1 MVSLPVVGVAL
12 VVVAAAGFGLGY
24 KSCYDKWKGDLEG
37 RVSELLG
44 QKMEEVRQLYDETYR
59 NVLKH
64 LFEIVDEVERK
75 DDAE

>member
-1 MVSLPVVGVAL
+1 MVSLPVVGIAL

-24 KSCYDKWKGDLEG
+24 KSCYNNWKSNLEG
-37 RVSELLG
+37 RVSELLD
-44 QKMEEVRQLYDETYR
+44 QKVEEVRQLYDETYR